1 MMEPIDF
8 LGAYNKTPFS
18 INMAK
23 RIIDKFYETNA
34 DLSHKLY
41 NHKYKQNA
49 VCILIKRYEYTEK
62 HCIDEL
68 FISTCVSIL
77 NLDQKDTSLLA
88 PLSQWEFTKQ
98 FLDVFYTR
106 MSAQNIV
113 GLMYACGGIL
123 KNQQLA
129 EHCVKLAKLVSSTFF
144 DDKTANRFMEHYL
157 VMAPSFFIEEF
168 DPKIVST
175 AARMFEVCQK
185 KMEEKK

>member
-1 MMEPIDF
+1 MEPIDF
-8 LGAYNKTPFS
+8 LGGYHKTPFS

-34 DLSHKLY
+34 DLTHKLY
-41 NHKYKQNA
+41 NHKYKQHA

-77 NLDQKDTSLLA
+77 NLDQKDASLLG

-106 MSAQNIV
+106 MSAQNIL
-113 GLMYACGGIL
+113 GLLYACDGIL
-123 KNQQLA
+123 NYHQLA
-129 EHCVKLAKLVSSTFF
+129 EDCVKLAKLVSSTFF
-144 DDKTANRFMEHYL
+144 DDKTANSFMEHYL
-157 VMAPSFFIEEF
+157 VMIPNFYIEEF
-168 DPKIVST
+168 DPKIVSA
-175 AARMFEVCQK
+175 AARMFKVCQK